1 MSRNGGCQKSYN
13 VDAVVDEI
21 HSKFRALG
29 IPQTAAY
36 VVIYLAVLED
46 IKGYNPINS
55 STVIEQFVESAL
67 QKYKP
72 AYIFRG
78 AFDYRNQ
85 IDYLGAMAERMCKIN
100 RFSH

>member
-1 MSRNGGCQKSYN
+1 MEATSAYS

-21 HSKFRALG
+21 HSRFLALG

-36 VVIYLAVLED
+36 VVIYLSVLQD
-46 IKGYNPINS
+46 IDGFNPINS

-72 AYIFRG
+72 VYVFRS

-85 IDYLGAMAERMCKIN
+85 IDYLGAIAERM
-100 RFSH
+100 